1 MSFTEWT
8 VLPHDPIEKL
18 ASNLWSVSG
27 TMPKGN
33 QRRMTLARL
42 GDGRLVVHNAIALDP
57 GEMKEIDAFGQV
69 AAIVV
74 PNAFHRM
81 DARIWKD
88 RYPNAKV
95 YCPKKATK
103 AVNKVVSVDG
113 DYDAIPQDGGVHA
126 VHLNGMG
133 GAEGVIEVESE
144 SGRTLV
150 FNDAILNMQ
159 SRGPMMDLMLGPVGK
174 PSVPR
179 FMRWFMVKD
188 KPAFREHLAKLAA
201 GGVQRIIVGHGA
213 TVDRDTPAIVQD
225 LLAQMR

>member
-27 TMPKGN
+27 KMPKGN

-42 GDGRLVVHNAIALDP
+42 GDGRLLVHNAIALNAD
-57 GEMKEIDAFGQV
+57 EMQELEAFGEV

-74 PNAFHRM
+74 PNGFHRQ

-95 YCPKKATK
+95 YCPKKAQK
-103 AVNKVVSVDG
+103 AVRKVVGVDG
-113 DYDAIPQDGGVHA
+113 DYDAVPRDSGVRA
-126 VHLNGMG
+126 VHLDGMA
-133 GAEGVIEVESE
+133 GAEGVVEIQSDA
-144 SGRTLV
+144 GRTLV
-150 FNDAILNMQ
+150 FNDAILNMTPQ
-159 SRGPMMDLMLGPVGK
+159 GALMDLMLAPVGK

-179 FMRWFMVKD
+179 FSRWFFVKD
-188 KPAFREHLAKLAA
+188 KPAFREHLATLTR
-201 GGVQRIIVGHGA
+201 GGVERIIVGHGA
-213 TVDRDTPAIVQD
+213 TIEQDTTAVVTD